1 MSTTDV
7 PSATKAAQVRL
18 NRVTPSHCRVVL
30 DNPPLNLMGPEFV
43 LQIREIVTALENDDR
58 VKVVVFESA
67 VDGFFL
73 NHSDFLAKFEDLTS
87 IPQGPT
93 GLEAW
98 PDVLVRLTRAPFVSI
113 ALIRG
118 RATGNGSELA
128 LACDM
133 SFASRE
139 KALLSQWEVGV
150 GLVAGGGP
158 MARLPRVMGR
168 GRALEVLLTAD
179 DIRGADAELLGYVN
193 RALPDAELDNFVDTL
208 ATRIASFD
216 KWAIANTKRLVN
228 EASLPPDVEIR
239 AGWDACMASVK
250 RPATQERIKALLEQ
264 GLQKP
269 GDSENRLGF
278 YVGQLGL
285 GGGPATEPERT
296 LSRFG
301 RSRMF
306 AWPRE
311 VALLPAR
318 RAGQGG
324 PRSGGRL
331 ADAGMD
337 RVAAAWSTAW
347 GCGRRGC
354 YGVIR
359 RECRTSLG
367 ELRLLACPPMSVS
380 AMLTLAPGCSP
391 RLRPAVAALRLPLRT
406 VAQGPTCCAQVAPD
420 RCADQRMTMPS
431 EMTPDRADLRVVAA
445 ELTGANACIPSRQSP
460 AHALRKGCDRAN
472 EWVMR
477 HGCG

>member
-43 LQIREIVTALENDDR
+43 SQIREIVTALENDDR

-139 KALLSQWEVGV
+139 KALLSQFEVGV

-168 GRALEVLLTAD
+168 GRALEVLLGAD

-193 RALPDAELDNFVDTL
+193 RALPDAELDYFVDAL

-250 RPATQERIKALLEQ
+250 RPAAQERIKALLEQ
-264 GLQKP
+264 GLQQP

-278 YVGQLGL
+278 YIGQLGL
-285 GGGPATEPERT
+285 GED
-296 LSRFG
+296 L
-301 RSRMF
+301 
-306 AWPRE
+306 
-311 VALLPAR
+311 
-318 RAGQGG
+318 
-324 PRSGGRL
+324 
-331 ADAGMD
+331 
-337 RVAAAWSTAW
+337 
-347 GCGRRGC
+347 
-354 YGVIR
+354 
-359 RECRTSLG
+359 
-367 ELRLLACPPMSVS
+367 
-380 AMLTLAPGCSP
+380 
-391 RLRPAVAALRLPLRT
+391 
-406 VAQGPTCCAQVAPD
+406 
-420 RCADQRMTMPS
+420 QRN
-431 EMTPDRADLRVVAA
+431 R
-445 ELTGANACIPSRQSP
+445 NA
-460 AHALRKGCDRAN
+460 H
-472 EWVMR
+472 
-477 HGCG
+477 